1 MAKRLIFVVEEN
13 KLKEKE
19 IEFEYYTG
27 FALTQKQKSIFSLH
41 NEIKKIYNG
50 NILEISSKSPDELGV
65 KLSAFNLKVKI
76 DGKDICLEN
85 ILQASKVFQYGGPYI
100 DLLTASP
107 IEAKKDERIK
117 NSGRLLEFKFKGK
130 IYSNKPMTAFYDWI
144 YCCALYKNPK
154 LACEITDFNIFT
166 DIEFNHE
173 KSINCQARSAAIF
186 VLLSKLDKL
195 NVLNNYDEF
204 KTFVYDNLYDEISI
218 YGENSLF
225 SYIDK

>member
-19 IEFEYYTG
+19 IEFKYYTG

-41 NEIKKIYNG
+41 NEIKKIFNG

-85 ILQASKVFQYGGPYI
+85 IFQASKVFQYGGPYI

-107 IEAKKDERIK
+107 VEAKKDERIK
-117 NSGRLLEFKFKGK
+117 NSGRLLEFNIKGK
-130 IYSNKPMTAFYDWI
+130 TYSNKPMTAFYDWI

-154 LACEITDFNIFT
+154 LACEIIDFNIFT

-186 VLLSKLDKL
+186 VLLSNLDKL
-195 NVLNNYDEF
+195 NVLNNYD
-204 KTFVYDNLYDEISI
+204 D
-218 YGENSLF
+218 LF
-225 SYIDK
+225 RNIWTLF